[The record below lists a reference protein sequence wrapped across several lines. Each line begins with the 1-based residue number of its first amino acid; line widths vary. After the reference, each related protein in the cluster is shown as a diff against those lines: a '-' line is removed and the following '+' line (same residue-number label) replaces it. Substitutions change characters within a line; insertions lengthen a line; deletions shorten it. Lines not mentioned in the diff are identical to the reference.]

1 MQLHTG
7 ERPEPDF
14 PRNAWL
20 SGSPQCSTWVCQ
32 GERLNTQ
39 SLSFSDYKME
49 IITPT
54 LSIPVIFIKHPRHNL
69 LGVTARRV
77 GW

>member
-1 MQLHTG
+1 MVLW
-7 ERPEPDF
+7 E
-14 PRNAWL
+14 
-20 SGSPQCSTWVCQ
+20 SPVLNLGMP
-32 GERLNTQ
+32 GERLNAQ

-54 LSIPVIFIKHPRHNL
+54 LSISVIFIKHPRHNL
-69 LGVTARRV
+69 LSVTARRV